1 MSTARVGSLY
11 RFNLGRAGLAAF
23 LVLAAMVTF
32 VPRATAQTPEFTL
45 TPSALNPDAVA
56 PGGVSSISIQVGS
69 QTGFTGT
76 VNLTCQVT
84 STITTTDTPGCN
96 VSPGSVTVPGIAT
109 ANLTTKT
116 TTTQTLY
123 SVTIT
128 GTDPA
133 NSFSTTTASENF
145 TVLAVTPQF
154 TITVETPVSPNSV
167 VAGNAAQGV
176 VTVNAANGYT
186 TPAKGGIT
194 LSCGSITPL
203 VTIAPVCSFTYP
215 NSSLPH
221 ALTLNG
227 GTAAVGNLTIST
239 FGPITTGSRAQRTN
253 FYALWFGLPFLGF
266 AGIGVAA
273 GGTRSRKAW
282 LLVSICVVAAW
293 LLLIPACGSNTTGTT
308 STPNGT
314 TPANTYT
321 FTIVGVD
328 SNGVVSSNVSS
339 TNTGPTVTLTVT
351 APPKTH

>member
-1 MSTARVGSLY
+1 MSIERVESLY
-11 RFNLGRAGLAAF
+11 RFNLGRAGLWAF
-23 LVLAAMVTF
+23 LALAAMVCS
-32 VPRATAQTPEFTL
+32 VPHVTAQTPEFTL

-56 PGGVSSISIQVGS
+56 PGGVSSISIQIGS
-69 QTGFTGT
+69 QSGFTGT

-96 VSPGSVTVPGIAT
+96 VSPGSVTVPGTAT

-128 GTDPA
+128 GTDPTS
-133 NSFSTTTASENF
+133 SFSTTTAAENF

-154 TITVETPVSPNSV
+154 TITIESPVSPNSV

-186 TPAKGGIT
+186 TPDGGIT

-215 NSSLPH
+215 NSTLPH
-221 ALTLNG
+221 ALTLKG

-239 FGPITTGSRAQRTN
+239 FGPITTGARAHRTN
-253 FYALWFGLPFLGF
+253 FYALWFALPFLGF
-266 AGIGVAA
+266 AGIGAA
-273 GGTRSRKAW
+273 TGGTRSRKAW
-282 LLVSICVVAAW
+282 LLVSICIVAAS

-308 STPNGT
+308 SAPNGT

-328 SNGVVSSNVSS
+328 ANGVVSSNVSS

-351 APPKTH
+351 APPKPH